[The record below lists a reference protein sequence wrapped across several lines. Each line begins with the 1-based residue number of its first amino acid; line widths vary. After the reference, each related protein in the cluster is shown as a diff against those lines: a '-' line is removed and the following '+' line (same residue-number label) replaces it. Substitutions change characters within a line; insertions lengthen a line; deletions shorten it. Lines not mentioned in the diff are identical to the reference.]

1 MEVQASMVAEKRME
15 RACTPQGDFES
26 VARDFESTW
35 AEAVKVFPG
44 DDLQRTIAM
53 ADAVAAVRARRVT
66 QRREKGSSVKTI
78 CDQHW
83 RRLGMPKGGLVSP
96 ERWFQERLCE
106 DLLAGGSSVE
116 ELEASFRCEISGA
129 NARTKKA
136 ALAGKTPLAVRA
148 EHLRQQKMERGHNI
162 HSWDLPYFLLKNVMG
177 STTFCKSGNELFSPP
192 SMVLDDILLGGSTID
207 DVKSANGNVQ
217 NTRFDGQVCNGPTG
231 QRKERLKVDPSPAI
245 LRTLQQDLRRAV
257 AHEKEQRD
265 AAGCAGSATEAAG
278 TAQS

>member
-1 MEVQASMVAEKRME
+1 
-15 RACTPQGDFES
+15 
-26 VARDFESTW
+26 
-35 AEAVKVFPG
+35 
-44 DDLQRTIAM
+44 
-53 ADAVAAVRARRVT
+53 
-66 QRREKGSSVKTI
+66 
-78 CDQHW
+78 
-83 RRLGMPKGGLVSP
+83 MPKGGLVSP

-265 AAGCAGSATEAAG
+265 AAVTLPAAHVAFVLQRARSPTQLSSPHHRRRG
-278 TAQS
+278 APAAQRKLRARRSRERRGERGNARLHTGEGAKA